1 MNDLDAAGAKF
12 IARGDAAQQH
22 AASGAPRGPHPLPLF
37 LDHAR
42 QAIGADRAR
51 MERFLGALAAYQ
63 QSGWRRDLPEM
74 PVIASCGSAVLR
86 DYGGSGRPAVFVPSL
101 INTADVL
108 DLTTERSLLRY
119 LAGRGVRPLL
129 VDWRAPGAAEAAL
142 SVGGYVTARLRPLL
156 DSVGEPL
163 DLVGYCL
170 GGTMALAAASHPL
183 VRRVATIAA
192 PWDFAGYPAARRQE
206 LTAYW
211 QGVAPSLPALGG
223 MPMDLVQPAF
233 WSLDPAG
240 AVAKYERFGAL
251 DPASEA
257 ARLFV
262 AVEDWAN
269 TGAPLT
275 IPAARECF
283 EDFFGANVPIEGGWR
298 VGGEIIGPPVKPTLN
313 IVSRTDR
320 LVPAIAVEPFG
331 ETRLID
337 AGHVGMMVGSNAR
350 AQLWQP
356 LADWLTA

>member
-1 MNDLDAAGAKF
+1 M
-12 IARGDAAQQH
+12 
-22 AASGAPRGPHPLPLF
+22 PLF

-42 QAIGADRAR
+42 QAIGDDRAR
-51 MERFLGALAAYQ
+51 MDRFLAGLAAYQ
-63 QSGWRRDLPEM
+63 RFGWRRDLAEM
-74 PVIASCGSAVLR
+74 PVAASAGSAVLR
-86 DYGGSGRPAVFVPSL
+86 DYGGGGRPAVVVPSL
-101 INTADVL
+101 VNRADVL
-108 DLTTERSLLRY
+108 DLTAERSLLRY
-119 LAGRGVRPLL
+119 LAARGVRPLL
-129 VDWRAPGAAEAAL
+129 VDWQSPGAAEAEL
-142 SVGGYVTARLRPLL
+142 SVGGYVTERLRPLL
-156 DSVGEPL
+156 DAVGEPL

-192 PWDFAGYPAARRQE
+192 PWDFAGYPETRRQD
-206 LTAYW
+206 LVRYW
-211 QGVAPSLPALGG
+211 RRLAPSLPALGG

-240 AVAKYERFGAL
+240 AVAKYERFAGL
-251 DPASEA
+251 DPASKE

-269 TGAPLT
+269 TGPALT

-298 VGGEIIGPPVKPTLN
+298 VGGKVVGPPVKPTLN
-313 IVSRTDR
+313 IVSRSDR

-337 AGHVGMMVGSNAR
+337 AGHVGMMVGANAR

-356 LADWLTA
+356 LADWLMA

>member
-1 MNDLDAAGAKF
+1 
-12 IARGDAAQQH
+12 
-22 AASGAPRGPHPLPLF
+22 
-37 LDHAR
+37 
-42 QAIGADRAR
+42 
-51 MERFLGALAAYQ
+51 MERFLSALSAYQ
-63 QSGWRRDLPEM
+63 TAKWRRDLPDM
-74 PVIASCGSAVLR
+74 PVVATCGSAVLR
-86 DYGGSGRPAVFVPSL
+86 DYGGGGRPAVFVPSL
-101 INTADVL
+101 INSAHVL
-108 DLTTERSLLRY
+108 DLTAERSLLRH

-129 VDWRAPGAAEAAL
+129 IDWQSPGAAEASL
-142 SVGGYVTARLRPLL
+142 SVAGYVSERVRPLL
-156 DSVGEPL
+156 DAVGEPL

-192 PWDFAGYPAARRQE
+192 PWDFAGYPAERRQA
-206 LTAYW
+206 LAGYW
-211 QGVAPSLPALGG
+211 QSLSPALPAFGG
-223 MPMDLVQPAF
+223 LPMDLIQPAF

-240 AVAKYERFGAL
+240 TVAKYERFADL
-251 DPASEA
+251 DSASEA
-257 ARLFV
+257 AQLFV

-269 TGAPLT
+269 TGPALT

-298 VGGEIIGPPVKPTLN
+298 VGGEIVGPPVKPTLN

-356 LADWLTA
+356 LADWLTG

>member
-1 MNDLDAAGAKF
+1 
-12 IARGDAAQQH
+12 
-22 AASGAPRGPHPLPLF
+22 
-37 LDHAR
+37 
-42 QAIGADRAR
+42 
-51 MERFLGALAAYQ
+51 
-63 QSGWRRDLPEM
+63 
-74 PVIASCGSAVLR
+74 V
-86 DYGGSGRPAVFVPSL
+86 
-101 INTADVL
+101 
-108 DLTTERSLLRY
+108 
-119 LAGRGVRPLL
+119 
-129 VDWRAPGAAEAAL
+129 AEAAL
-142 SVGGYVTARLRPLL
+142 CVGGYVTERLRPLL
-156 DSVGEPL
+156 DIVGEPL

-192 PWDFAGYPAARRQE
+192 PWDFAGYPAARRRD
-206 LTAYW
+206 LLSHW
-211 QGVAPSLPALGG
+211 RSIAPSLPALGG
-223 MPMDLVQPAF
+223 MPMDLIQPAF

-240 AVAKYERFGAL
+240 AVAKYERFGGL
-251 DPASEA
+251 DPASEE

-269 TGAPLT
+269 TGPALT

-283 EDFFGANVPIEGGWR
+283 EDFFGANVPIEGGWH
-298 VGGEIIGPPVKPTLN
+298 VGGEIVPPPTKPTLN

>member
-1 MNDLDAAGAKF
+1 MEC
-12 IARGDAAQQH
+12 
-22 AASGAPRGPHPLPLF
+22 F
-37 LDHAR
+37 LA
-42 QAIGADRAR
+42 
-51 MERFLGALAAYQ
+51 ALAAYQ
-63 QSGWRRDLPEM
+63 KSGWRRDLPEM
-74 PVIASCGSAVLR
+74 PVIASSGSAVLR

-101 INTADVL
+101 INTANVL
-108 DLTTERSLLRY
+108 DLTAERSLLRY

-129 VDWRAPGAAEAAL
+129 VDWRSPGAAEADL
-142 SVGGYVTARLRPLL
+142 SVGGYVTQRLQPLL
-156 DSVGEPL
+156 GAVGEPL

-192 PWDFAGYPAARRQE
+192 PWDFAGYPAARRQD
-206 LTAYW
+206 LLSHW
-211 QGVAPSLPALGG
+211 RSLAPSLIALGG
-223 MPMDLVQPAF
+223 MPMDLIQPAF

-240 AVAKYERFGAL
+240 AVAKYERFGRL
-251 DPASEA
+251 DPASEE

-269 TGAPLT
+269 TGPALT

-298 VGGEIIGPPVKPTLN
+298 VGGEIVPPPRKPTLN

-337 AGHVGMMVGSNAR
+337 AGHVGMMVGSDAR

>member
-1 MNDLDAAGAKF
+1 MNDLDAARAKS

-22 AASGAPRGPHPLPLF
+22 AASSARGPHPLPLF

-63 QSGWRRDLPEM
+63 NARWRRDLPDM
-74 PVIASCGSAVLR
+74 PVVASSGSAVLR

-108 DLTTERSLLRY
+108 DLTAQRSLLRH

-129 VDWRAPGAAEAAL
+129 VDWQAPGAAEAPL
-142 SVGGYVTARLRPLL
+142 SVGGYVIARLRPLL
-156 DSVGEPL
+156 DAIGEPL

-192 PWDFAGYPAARRQE
+192 PWDFAGYPAARRQA
-206 LTAYW
+206 LSAYW
-211 QGVAPSLPALGG
+211 QGIAPSLPALRG
-223 MPMDLVQPAF
+223 MPMDLIQPAF
-233 WSLDPAG
+233 WSLDAAG
-240 AVAKYERFGAL
+240 AVAKYERFAAL
-251 DPASEA
+251 DPDSEA
-257 ARLFV
+257 ARLFI
-262 AVEDWAN
+262 ALEDWAN

-298 VGGEIIGPPVKPTLN
+298 VGGETIGPPVKPTLN

-320 LVPAIAVEPFG
+320 LVPAITVEPFG

-356 LADWLTA
+356 LADWLTG